1 MKPSILILHASGTNR
16 DGEAARACELA
27 GGAPEIVHINQLR
40 AGARR
45 FGDYQVLLL
54 PGGFFYGDAL
64 GAGARLALDLLYCC
78 VDIAPCAA
86 TCKADA

>member
-45 FGDYQVLLL
+45 FGD
-54 PGGFFYGDAL
+54 
-64 GAGARLALDLLYCC
+64 
-78 VDIAPCAA
+78 
-86 TCKADA
+86 